1 MVSVSFLSELLSEEV
16 LISLLEILLYDESS
30 FDSDS
35 LKVEVFY
42 AV

>member
-35 LKVEVFY
+35 LKVEVFS